1 MLIVSQNLTNYDIP
15 IPKNAIFRVNL
26 AWCNSIDEL
35 KLILKKHSN
44 FKIFLDLPT
53 KRIKPPNNRYS
64 VEDLIPIINSN
75 KQIHYL
81 AISNVE
87 SSSDLQKYF
96 ELLPKNVTV
105 IPKIESSKAIE
116 NLQNITSILPESEK
130 ILMLDHDD
138 LFSDILKKN
147 ETESKFKEYI
157 KMLIK
162 FCDKNNIKL
171 LRTVGVVFNDEEKR
185 VSQYVN

>member
-1 MLIVSQNLTNYDIP
+1 MLIISQNLTNYDIP

-26 AWCNSIDEL
+26 AWCDSINEL
-35 KLILKKHSN
+35 KNILKKHSN
-44 FKIFLDLPT
+44 TKIFLDLPT
-53 KRIKPPNNRYS
+53 KRIKPPNNRYT
-64 VEDLIPIINSN
+64 VEDLISIINSN
-75 KQIHYL
+75 KQIRYL

-87 SSSDLQKYF
+87 LDSDLQKYI

-105 IPKIESSKAIE
+105 IPKIESCKAIE
-116 NLQNITSILPESEK
+116 NLQNIASILPGPEK
-130 ILMLDHDD
+130 IFMLDHDD

-147 ETESKFKEYI
+147 ESQSKFKEYI
-157 KMLIK
+157 KMLIE

-185 VSQYVN
+185 VSQYIN